1 MSVETAV
8 AIAGGYTPRAFKYR
22 IEVSRPV
29 NGMIERKVVSAT
41 YPVRPGDTINISER
55 WF

>member
-1 MSVETAV
+1 
-8 AIAGGYTPRAFKYR
+8 
-22 IEVSRPV
+22 
-29 NGMIERKVVSAT
+29 MIERKVVSAA